1 VLKVAVIGAGAA
13 GLVTARELTRAGHE
27 VTVFEQGNEVGGTW
41 IYRPES
47 EPDPLGQTGSR
58 IHSSMYA
65 SMRTNLPRD
74 VMAFFDYTFDSSGGG
89 KDDWPRYPGHKEV
102 LQYLERFARA
112 FSVHELIRFGTR
124 VLRVRNSEYWQVT
137 TEHSGQRRTASFD
150 AVAVCNGHYHKPRIP
165 AIPGLSEFPGTVLH
179 SHNYRQPECY
189 TGGKVAVFGGASS
202 AADLSQEIAGVAEH
216 VYLCADLS
224 KQHGVQTRHRH
235 NIERRP
241 SVSHLFEDGRI
252 LFADNTISE
261 PVDHFIFAT
270 GYHYSFP
277 FLDSDVIKVTD
288 NHVTPLRHDLL
299 CIDHPTLALIGL
311 PFKIIPFPIFEIQA
325 RWFSR
330 LLNREF
336 VLPSRDAM
344 RDTVADHVAQL
355 DQAGVNQRNR
365 HSLEDGQYDYYDRLA
380 GECADPPLPQWYRSL
395 GEAARQHVRRWP
407 ESFRDQPLGFY
418 GAPTRCPNT

>member
-1 VLKVAVIGAGAA
+1 LKVAVIGAGAA

-41 IYRPES
+41 IYRAES
-47 EPDPLGQTGSR
+47 EPDPLGQTGLH

-124 VLRVRNSEYWQVT
+124 VLRVCHSEYWQVT
-137 TEHSGQRRTASFD
+137 TEHCGQRSTASFD

-165 AIPGLSEFPGTVLH
+165 TIPGLSDFPGTLLH

-189 TGGKVAVFGGASS
+189 AGGKVAVFGGASS
-202 AADLSQEIAGVAEH
+202 AADLSQEIAAVAEH
-216 VYLCADLS
+216 VYLCTDLS

-252 LFADNTISE
+252 RFADGTISE

-277 FLDSDVIKVTD
+277 FLASELIEVND
-288 NHVTPLRHDLL
+288 NHVTSLHHDLL

-325 RWFSR
+325 RWFAR

-336 VLPSRDAM
+336 ALPSRDAM
-344 RDTVADHVAQL
+344 RERAAYRVEQL
-355 DQAGVNQRNR
+355 VRSGVNQRNR

-380 GECADPPLPQWYRSL
+380 SECTDPPLPQWYRSL

-407 ESFRDQPLGFY
+407 ESFRDQPLRFY
-418 GAPTRCPNT
+418 GAPTRCPKI